1 MAQAVEC
8 YYSEYLTLV
17 RKRQCKANTQNNVY
31 LEITF
36 TCPHSVIIYIVQLYT
51 QYYREVLNS
60 NKVLHDICTVIIHL
74 HVQCPHDNVILHVT
88 QLVTL
93 NNRLS

>member
-17 RKRQCKANTQNNVY
+17 RKRQCKANTQNHVY

-36 TCPHSVIIYIVQLYT
+36 ACPHSVIIYIVQLYT
-51 QYYREVLNS
+51 QYCREVLNS
-60 NKVLHDICTVIIHL
+60 NKVLHDDITCMYNAHTIMSFYML
-74 HVQCPHDNVILHVT
+74 HN
-88 QLVTL
+88 
-93 NNRLS
+93 